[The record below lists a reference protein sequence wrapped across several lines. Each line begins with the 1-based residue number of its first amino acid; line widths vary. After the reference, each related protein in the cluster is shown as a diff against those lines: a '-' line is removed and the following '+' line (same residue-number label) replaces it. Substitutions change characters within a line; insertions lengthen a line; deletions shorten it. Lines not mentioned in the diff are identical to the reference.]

1 MSISRISNK
10 VSRMSP
16 IIVESKLLNN
26 VMNNYR
32 KPTKID
38 FVSDLHIEMWDP
50 IYKIK
55 YPCGNIKNYPLNMDI
70 FERSESRFLIVGG
83 DISDDLELTIDKL
96 SEISNFYDKV
106 LFIDGNHEH
115 VNKIPMNYE
124 KKYIQDLVNEKNKTL
139 DNKLHYLSSAP
150 YKIGSTLIVG
160 KCGWWDYNGWDDKTI
175 KEDTDNYFK
184 DWINVSEEN
193 SSSYCYNCMLNAKK
207 DYKDLKEILE
217 AYEDDNSVENIVV
230 VTHTVPLEIFAK
242 KFNMSTIGNTE
253 ICKLLSNSSKI
264 NYWLFGHNHTEYN
277 YKLNDVHFISN
288 PRGRPED
295 EDREIYNVKTIEI

>member
-175 KEDTDNYFK
+175 KEAPTAPA
-184 DWINVSEEN
+184 EEAPAAPVVTEVVVN
-193 SSSYCYNCMLNAKK
+193 
-207 DYKDLKEILE
+207 
-217 AYEDDNSVENIVV
+217 NIVP
-230 VTHTVPLEIFAK
+230 TVPIFPVVNNIRSRLNNANLF
-242 KFNMSTIGNTE
+242 FNG
-253 ICKLLSNSSKI
+253 
-264 NYWLFGHNHTEYN
+264 YY
-277 YKLNDVHFISN
+277 
-288 PRGRPED
+288 
-295 EDREIYNVKTIEI
+295 